1 MHKILRALGLA
12 PQVARIRVGKD
23 AVVLDALV
31 VGVRVTALADVETTA
46 QVVVV
51 HGHGDVLISVV
62 LNAQEQVHVKDPA
75 VVLVLMG
82 AVRLVLVAVIQYV
95 QMDAKIHVQVVVI
108 IPIVLEQSLQ
118 NKLLCIVNSP

>member
-1 MHKILRALGLA
+1 MHKILCALGLA
-12 PQVARIRVGKD
+12 PQVARIRVGRD

-31 VGVRVTALADVETTA
+31 VGVRVTALADAETTA

-51 HGHGDVLISVV
+51 HGHGDASQNVDS
-62 LNAQEQVHVKDPA
+62 NAQEQVHVKGHA